1 MKREEMKEALRDNL
15 VTLRQLRD
23 EIRLHLH
30 LANMEARDTWIK
42 LEPRF
47 YEAQKLA
54 EKRTEKS
61 RKAIEEIVQSFR
73 LMRDVLAAPTEK
85 HTDFPH

>member
-23 EIRLHLH
+23 EIRLHVH
-30 LANMEARDTWIK
+30 LATMEARDQWGK

-47 YEAQKLA
+47 YEAQRLA

-73 LMRDVLAAPTEK
+73 LMRDVVAAPNEH
-85 HTDFPH
+85 HTDLPN